1 MKNKWIEEDSNSYLN
16 PTSSTTA
23 DSIAPVSGITP
34 TPLTLT
40 PETKTAPVIASTAST
55 DS

>member
-1 MKNKWIEEDSNSYLN
+1 MKKKLIEVSYLN

-23 DSIAPVSGITP
+23 DSKAPLSGITP

-40 PETKTAPVIASTAST
+40 PETKTARVIVSFYG
-55 DS
+55 